1 MMMGQ
6 VNVEAGMPATGYA
19 GGSVWTQQPTESN
32 ADFSSDDLV
41 SQERRYSTDA
51 SPFLASLK

>member
-1 MMMGQ
+1 MMGQ

-19 GGSVWTQQPTESN
+19 GGSVWRQQPTESN

-41 SQERRYSTDA
+41 SQERWYNTDA
-51 SPFLASLK
+51 SPLLASLK